1 MAPAAMVWQLVSDA
15 TSYPVWGP
23 WSEAGYH
30 RPGDAAPGGTGAIR
44 WFRYGRTVTVEEV
57 LAAEPGSLLSYTVV
71 RGIPVRNYLAEVT
84 LSPAGHGTHIRWSA
98 RWDPTPGG
106 RIVHRALVRL
116 YPEVMRRAVSSCG
129 QAPAVPAA
137 RPRSHRPRRASG
149 RPSPARRSPRSCV
162 RPGRPRNPGN
172 GTLPTPDP

>member
-1 MAPAAMVWQLVSDA
+1 MWYMFHLVQRHSRRQLRVEAEGVAMAPAAVVWQLVSDA
-15 TSYPVWGP
+15 TRYPVWGP

-84 LSPAGHGTHIRWSA
+84 LSPAGDGTHIRWSA

-106 RIVHRALVRL
+106 RIVHRTLVRL
-116 YPEVMRRAVSSCG
+116 YPEVMRRLIA
-129 QAPAVPAA
+129 AAEHPVPAG
-137 RPRSHRPRRASG
+137 SG
-149 RPSPARRSPRSCV
+149 A
-162 RPGRPRNPGN
+162 
-172 GTLPTPDP
+172 